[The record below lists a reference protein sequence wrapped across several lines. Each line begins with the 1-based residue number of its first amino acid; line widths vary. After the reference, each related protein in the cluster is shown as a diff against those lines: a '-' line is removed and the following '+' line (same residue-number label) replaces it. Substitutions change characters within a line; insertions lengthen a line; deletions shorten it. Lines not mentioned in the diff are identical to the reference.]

1 MGLDIYVGSF
11 TRYYA
16 HQWETVIQKAAREQ
30 GVPVVT
36 VLRQPESPD
45 AIKDPAV
52 INTGVLQWRDVMLQ
66 GLRATGSHVTELAWD
81 ERVETPYFTDKPG
94 WDCFGAL
101 LILASH
107 EQAVVPI
114 FSSRYPKRLPDN
126 WPKDFR
132 LQGATAAGGRYSHLL
147 GCEVWLP
154 VDFPD
159 PFEGPKP
166 NAQASRFGS
175 SIRLQQQLVELNERT
190 YHGSASDLTAWRE
203 TVPEPADRTFDP
215 MAKTGLAIT
224 IALVESANKNR
235 LPMVLD
241 Y

>member
-16 HQWETVIQKAAREQ
+16 HHWETVIQKAGREQ
-30 GVPVVT
+30 GIQVET
-36 VLRQPESPD
+36 VRQPESPD
-45 AIKDPAV
+45 AIKDPVA
-52 INTGVLQWRDVMLQ
+52 INSAVLQWRDLVGQSLHGAGASMTKL
-66 GLRATGSHVTELAWD
+66 SWD
-81 ERVETPYFTDKPG
+81 ETLDAPYFTDKPG

-114 FSSRYPKRLPDN
+114 FSSRYPKRLQDN
-126 WPKDFR
+126 WQKDSR
-132 LQGATAAGGRYSHLL
+132 LQLATATGGRYSHLL

-154 VDFPD
+154 VDLPD
-159 PFEGPKP
+159 SFAGPRP
-166 NAQASRFGS
+166 NAKPARFGS
-175 SIRLQQQLVELNERT
+175 TQHLQKQLTELNQRT
-190 YHGSASDLTAWRE
+190 YGGSPDDLAAWGRNMPPGE
-203 TVPEPADRTFDP
+203 EKNFEPL
-215 MAKTGLAIT
+215 AKTGLAIT
-224 IALVESANKNR
+224 LALVQLANVHG

>member
-11 TRYYA
+11 TRYYS
-16 HQWETVIQKAAREQ
+16 HDWETVIQKAGRELDT
-30 GVPVVT
+30 PVVI
-36 VLRQPESPD
+36 LRNQSQPDAITDPARVGEVVKQWRDLLLQGLRVAGSRIVSLDWDESPD
-45 AIKDPAV
+45 A
-52 INTGVLQWRDVMLQ
+52 
-66 GLRATGSHVTELAWD
+66 
-81 ERVETPYFTDKPG
+81 PYFTDKPG

-126 WPKDFR
+126 WQKDFR

-154 VDFPD
+154 IDFD
-159 PFEGPKP
+159 DSFEGPKP
-166 NAQASRFGS
+166 NAKPSRFGS
-175 SIRLQQQLVELNERT
+175 SVRLHQQLMDLNQRT
-190 YHGSASDLTAWRE
+190 YKGIADDLTAWRRD
-203 TVPEPADRTFDP
+203 VPDPADRTFEP

-224 IALVESANKNR
+224 LGLVESANKNR
-235 LPMVLD
+235 LPMILD

>member
-16 HQWETVIQKAAREQ
+16 HQWETVIQKAGREQ
-30 GVPVVT
+30 GIQVVT
-36 VLRQPESPD
+36 VRQHESPD
-45 AIKDPAV
+45 ALKDPVA
-52 INTGVLQWRDVMLQ
+52 INSAVLQWRDLVAQ
-66 GLRATGSHVTELAWD
+66 SLRKAGANMTELSWD
-81 ERVETPYFTDKPG
+81 ETLDAPYFTDKPG

-107 EQAVVPI
+107 EQTVVPI
-114 FSSRYPKRLPDN
+114 FSSRYPKRLQDN
-126 WPKDFR
+126 WQKDFR

-154 VDFPD
+154 VDLPA
-159 PFEGPKP
+159 PFDGPRP
-166 NAQASRFGS
+166 NAKPARFGS
-175 SIRLQQQLVELNERT
+175 TLHLQEQLVELNQRT
-190 YHGSASDLTAWRE
+190 YGGSADDLAAWGRNM
-203 TVPEPADRTFDP
+203 PAGEDRTFEP
-215 MAKTGLAIT
+215 LAKTGLAIT
-224 IALVESANKNR
+224 LTLVQQANEHR